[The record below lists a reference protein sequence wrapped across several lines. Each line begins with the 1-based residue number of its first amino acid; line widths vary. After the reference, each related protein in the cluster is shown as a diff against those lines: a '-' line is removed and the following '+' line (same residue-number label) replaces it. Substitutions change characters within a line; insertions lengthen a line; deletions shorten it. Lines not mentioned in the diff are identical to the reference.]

1 MLFERC
7 MASAPKLN
15 ILNFRD
21 PSIRTL
27 HFTWVALFINFMV
40 WFNNAPL
47 VSSIT
52 KAFDLSESQW
62 KSLLILNV
70 ALTIPARIVIGILVD
85 RFGPRLTFSLLLII
99 SGIICCFYALA
110 NSFEQLAL
118 AQFLMGFAGAGFV
131 IGIRMVGEWFPA
143 KQVGLA
149 EGIYG
154 GWGNFGAAGAAMIL
168 PGLALIFGGDN
179 GWRYSIL
186 TAGAIS
192 IVYGFIYYWAVRNTP
207 KGSTYFKPK
216 KSGGLEVS
224 SRRDFYFLIAM
235 TFPLYGALVL
245 LAWKLS
251 PSGVG
256 LISQNAYYLSYV
268 IISGLCLLQI
278 YQTYQV
284 NKDMLKNGV
293 PEMHRYSFR
302 QVAILNVGYFI
313 TFGSELAVISMLP
326 MFFIEVFKLSPVTA
340 GFLAAGFAFMNL
352 LARPLGGL
360 ISDHFGRRST
370 MLIMMAGLA
379 AGYFGMS
386 QIDSTWDLPIAVI
399 MTMAC
404 SFFVQSCEGAI
415 FAIVPIIQRRMTGQI
430 AGMTGAYGNVGAVVF
445 LTVFSFVN
453 ASTFFLVIAASSVV
467 GFAASCFLAEPKGH
481 MTEVLPDGTVELI
494 EVS

>member
-1 MLFERC
+1 
-7 MASAPKLN
+7 MASSSSKLN
-15 ILNFRD
+15 ILSFRD

-47 VSSIT
+47 VTSIS
-52 KAFDLSESQW
+52 KAFDLSPSQW

-70 ALTIPARIVIGILVD
+70 ALTIPARIIIGILVD
-85 RFGPRLTFSLLLII
+85 RFGPRLTFSLLLIT
-99 SGIICCFYALA
+99 SGLICCFYAMA
-110 NSFEQLAL
+110 TTFEQLAI

-143 KQVGLA
+143 RQVGLA

-154 GWGNFGAAGAAMIL
+154 GWGNFGTAGAAMIL
-168 PGLALIFGGDN
+168 PTLALMFGGEN

-186 TAGAIS
+186 TAGVVS
-192 IVYGFIYYWAVRNTP
+192 ILYGFIYYWAVRNTP

-216 KSGGLEVS
+216 RTGGLEVS
-224 SRRDFYFLIAM
+224 TRRDFYFLLLMIL
-235 TFPLYGALVL
+235 PLYGALVL

-251 PSGVG
+251 PSGVAM
-256 LISQNAYYLSYV
+256 ISHNVYY
-268 IISGLCLLQI
+268 IICLAIAALCLFQI

-293 PEMHRYSFR
+293 PEMHRYPFR

-313 TFGSELAVISMLP
+313 TFGSELAVVSMLP
-326 MFFIEVFKLSPVTA
+326 LFFMEVFKLSPVTA
-340 GFLAAGFAFMNL
+340 GILASGFAFMNL
-352 LARPLGGL
+352 LARPMGGL
-360 ISDHFGRRST
+360 LSDHFGRRGT

-379 AGYFGMS
+379 VGYFGMS
-386 QIDSTWDLPIAVI
+386 RIDGTWALPLAVL
-399 MTMAC
+399 MTMVC

-430 AGMTGAYGNVGAVVF
+430 AGMTGAYGNVGAVVY
-445 LTVFSFVN
+445 LTVFSFVS
-453 ASTFFLVIAASSVV
+453 ASTFFLVIAISSVA
-467 GFAASCFLAEPKGH
+467 GFIASCFLAEPKGH

>member
-1 MLFERC
+1 MP
-7 MASAPKLN
+7 SAPKLN
-15 ILNFRD
+15 ILKFSD

-47 VSSIT
+47 VTSIS
-52 KAFDLSESQW
+52 KSFDLSESQW

-70 ALTIPARIVIGILVD
+70 ALTIPARILIGILVD

-154 GWGNFGAAGAAMIL
+154 GWGNFGAAGAAMTL
-168 PGLALIFGGDN
+168 PTLALVFGGEN
-179 GWRYSIL
+179 GWRYAIL
-186 TAGAIS
+186 SAGILS

-216 KSGGLEVS
+216 KTGGLEVS
-224 SRRDFYFLIAM
+224 TRRDFYFLLVM
-235 TFPLYGALVL
+235 TLPLYGALFL

-256 LISQNAYYLSYV
+256 LINQAAYHLSCIV
-268 IISGLCLLQI
+268 ITALALLQI

-293 PEMHRYSFR
+293 PEMRRYPFR
-302 QVAILNVGYFI
+302 QVAILNAGYFI

-326 MFFIEVFKLSPVTA
+326 MFFMEIFKLSPVTA
-340 GFLAAGFAFMNL
+340 GLLASGFAFMNL

-360 ISDHFGRRST
+360 ISDHSGRRSS
-370 MLIMMAGLA
+370 MLIMMGGLA
-379 AGYFGMS
+379 LGYLGMS
-386 QIDSTWDLPIAVI
+386 FIDSTWMLPVAVLMMMI
-399 MTMAC
+399 C

-415 FAIVPIIQRRMTGQI
+415 FAIVPLIQRRMTGQI

-445 LTVFSFVN
+445 LTVYSFVD
-453 ASTFFLVIAASSVV
+453 ASTFFLVIAASSVL
-467 GFAASCFLAEPKGH
+467 GFVSSCFLTEPKGH

-494 EVS
+494 EIS